1 MKLKKYFLFKTLL
14 TFLFML
20 IVFITTI
27 CYLYNTININKDD
40 YFKLLLT
47 DTYGYNFYIKIVEI
61 INEYLNPFNIIEL
74 NEVEVNSFN
83 LSNEYVD
90 YPLIY
95 IINSNQESVYK
106 EEYNITPTVLYTSY
120 FLSNKLNEFNI
131 NTIFEEN
138 KINNKEEYNLYIN
151 EKKETYKSL
160 KYIFNININNNKKN
174 IINCDKRYAVIN
186 MYVSDKNI
194 ELISKVSS
202 NLNKMCFGISKIYV
216 DYEYDDVINID
227 FGGINNSMKEVVNSV
242 NLFSYVLKEVI

>member
-1 MKLKKYFLFKTLL
+1 MKLKNYFLFKTLL
-14 TFLFML
+14 TFLFMSF
-20 IVFITTI
+20 IFITTV
-27 CYLYNTININKDD
+27 CYLYNTISINKDE
-40 YFKLLLT
+40 YFKLLLS
-47 DTYGYNFYIKIVEI
+47 DTYGHSFYIKIVEI

-74 NEVEVNSFN
+74 KEVEFNSFN

-90 YPLIY
+90 FPLVY

-106 EEYNITPTVLYTSY
+106 EEYNITPSVLYTSY

-138 KINNKEEYNLYIN
+138 KINNIEEYNFYLN

-174 IINCDKRYAVIN
+174 IINCDKKYAVIN

-194 ELISKVSS
+194 DFISKVST
-202 NLNKMCFGISKIYV
+202 NLNKICRGISKIYV
-216 DYEYDDVINID
+216 DYEYEDVINID
-227 FGGINNSMKEVVNSV
+227 FGGTNNSMKEVINSID
-242 NLFSYVLKEVI
+242 LFSNVLKEVI